1 MTRLVRMAGRRTF
14 ASLRRHRNYR
24 LFFAGQ
30 ITSVCGTWM
39 QNVALY
45 WLILS
50 LTHSPLAVG
59 FLSLARF
66 GPFTILGLFSG
77 VVADR
82 FDNRRT
88 VIVTQSVQMVFSGAA
103 RGGRAARDRAGV
115 GGLRDRRVHRDRRR
129 LRPARPPEPHR
140 PARRPR
146 RAAERDRAQL
156 LAVQHGPHPRPGA
169 RRHRDRRGRLRLVLR
184 DQQRRASSP
193 SSPGCSRCGSASS
206 TR

>member
-1 MTRLVRMAGRRTF
+1 MTVLRLAGTRTF

-45 WLILS
+45 WLILA

-59 FLSLARF
+59 LLSLARF
-66 GPFTILGLFSG
+66 GPFTLFGLFAG

-88 VIVTQSVQMVFSGAA
+88 VIVTQAVQMVFSALLAA
-103 RGGRAARDRAGV
+103 VTLLGNVQAVA
-115 GGLRDRRVHRDRRR
+115 GLRDRRAHR
-129 LRPARPPEPHR
+129 A
-140 PARRPR
+140 
-146 RAAERDRAQL
+146 
-156 LAVQHGPHPRPGA
+156 
-169 RRHRDRRGRLRLVLR
+169 
-184 DQQRRASSP
+184 SP
-193 SSPGCSRCGSASS
+193 SSS
-206 TR
+206 TCPPART